1 MKEPGGMVTAKVPA
15 WKVTGWVRGLITGAV
30 LLKMKLVCRAKKS
43 WFPAPPKAR
52 TRFAAKARKGTPG
65 GGGTMPTPTGKVP
78 TVMTV
83 GSTVLVAVSITETL
97 LDNVFVT

>member
-1 MKEPGGMVTAKVPA
+1 M
-15 WKVTGWVRGLITGAV
+15 

-65 GGGTMPTPTGKVP
+65 GGGTMPTPEGPFP
-78 TVMTV
+78 TVIGNPGPV
-83 GSTVLVAVSITETL
+83 STVLLAVNPQYKVIAPSSRDRRPPQRRTPGY
-97 LDNVFVT
+97 VYFYP